1 MMGVLE
7 GADMTVRV
15 MPDWILVTLC
25 VQAPTELRRVDD
37 EAGVL
42 PDGETII
49 RSAGTGFEIK

>member
-1 MMGVLE
+1 MMG

-25 VQAPTELRRVDD
+25 VQAPTELGRVDD